1 MGVLF
6 EVSISNI
13 YVYDTTKS
21 VTNNDNMYAM
31 FMKGQRFTAER
42 IDANNDHWYKITQCT
57 DAPDTVGK
65 YVYRYMVASGKSF
78 TEVEKN
84 SGSSGDSAVT
94 GTTEAKRD
102 ENGNAINYNED
113 GVAGDG
119 QGVDETEA
127 YYTDDAF
134 LSEYVRSITGDQ
146 YRKSLEEGLDINDLR
161 GILGLPHQFLPITDI
176 RIDGKKSN
184 SSLGRVFSEKILK
197 TLPLLL
203 ITPGVPT
210 FMAGYSDE
218 QKTTLAKQFFDG
230 DSNNADL
237 SSLTESY
244 SGKYYSLKYAYV
256 DYFTYVN
263 GMLRSAAV
271 FLDIHKEKVNGKQ
284 LENFDWLY
292 DASSED
298 SDIWGKSGIGRFL
311 GPYVGCIAIYADC
324 GTSTSDTFSNGTT
337 QSQLSST
344 LNSLSDTGREL
355 NFLVGNVGSTTGL
368 TLNKLTG
375 IDDLETNMPEVQ
387 KKIDELLGNNSI
399 MGNIL
404 KKATTI
410 LAGGRIVFPEIW
422 SDSSFGR
429 SYNCSMR
436 LVSPTGDKLS
446 VYLNILVPIYHLL
459 GMALPRQSIQQT
471 YFSPFL
477 LRCYY
482 KGLFNIDMGIMTDL
496 TITKGAE
503 AEWTV
508 DGIPTVAE
516 VQFSIKDLYEGMF
529 MSRHSDSGGMGL
541 MTNIT
546 ELDYIANSCGIN
558 INDQEVERTF
568 KLWSVLKL
576 QNTFKDVVTHNVFGS
591 IMQSFN
597 QKLNDLFG
605 MF

>member
-6 EVSISNI
+6 EVSIANI
-13 YVYDTTKS
+13 YAYNGIGS
-21 VTNNDNMYAM
+21 VTSNENIYSMLSL
-31 FMKGQRFTAER
+31 GQRFVAER
-42 IDANNDHWYKITQCT
+42 TDASDDHWYKITQCT
-57 DAPDTVGK
+57 DAPDNVGK
-65 YVYRYMVASGKSF
+65 YVYRYVVASGKSF

-84 SGSSGDSAVT
+84 SGSSGESAVT
-94 GTTEAKRD
+94 GTTEAQRD
-102 ENGNAINYNED
+102 ANGNAVNFNSE
-113 GVAGDG
+113 GVADDGIGDEIET
-119 QGVDETEA
+119 VFTDE
-127 YYTDDAF
+127 AF
-134 LSEYVRSITGDQ
+134 LSEYVNSITADE
-146 YRKSLEEGLDINDLR
+146 YLSALSEGLDINDLR
-161 GILGLPHQFLPITDI
+161 GILGMPHQFLPITDI
-176 RIDGKKSN
+176 RIDRTKEN
-184 SSLGRVFSEKILK
+184 ASLGRVFSERILK

-203 ITPGVPT
+203 ITPGIPT
-210 FMAGYSDE
+210 FMAGYSEE
-218 QKTTLAKQFFDG
+218 QKGILAKQFFGG
-230 DSNNADL
+230 DLDNGDL
-237 SSLTESY
+237 ATLTESY

-271 FLDIHKEKVNGKQ
+271 FLNIHKEKVNGKQ

-298 SDIWGKSGIGRFL
+298 KDIWGKSGIGRFL
-311 GPYVGCIAIYADC
+311 GPYVGCIAVYADC
-324 GTSTSDTFSNGTT
+324 GNTISDTFSNGTT
-337 QSQLSST
+337 QSQLANT

-355 NFLVGNVGSTTGL
+355 NFLVGNVGSETGL

-429 SYNCSMR
+429 SYSCSMK
-436 LVSPTGDKLS
+436 LISPSGDKLS

-459 GMALPRQSIQQT
+459 AMALPRQSIQQT

-529 MSRHSDSGGMGL
+529 MSRHTDSGGMGL
-541 MTNIT
+541 MSNIT

-568 KLWSVLKL
+568 KLWSTLKL
-576 QNTFKDVVTHNVFGS
+576 QNVYNDKVTHNVFGS

-605 MF
+605 AF